1 MKSKLFTS
9 LMLMFACISMM
20 AQAPRQVT
28 GTVKDAAGASV
39 IAASVVEQGNTSNGV
54 ITDLDGN
61 FAINVPAGAQLV
73 ISSIGYSTQVVE
85 VGNQT
90 VLSIVM
96 EEDSQ
101 LLEETVVVGYG
112 TQKKKLV
119 TGSTVQVKGD
129 AIAKLNTTSA
139 LGALQSSTP
148 GMQITAASG
157 QPGEGFKVSIRG
169 MGTIGDYEPLYVI
182 DGVAGGSINSLNPS
196 DIESIDV
203 LKDAASCAIYGARGA
218 NGVVLVTTKQ
228 GKAGKYTVTYDG
240 FYGVQ
245 NVQRMPEF
253 LNAQQY
259 MDVMSMVEVNR
270 GGSPIDWESLLEP
283 AFYQSIKDGSFT
295 GTNWLD
301 AIRNANAPY
310 SNHAVNIVGG
320 TEMTKFSFGIS
331 NTNQEGIFGYP
342 VQSKYNR
349 TTVRI
354 NSDHVLL
361 RKNGLDIITF
371 GENMTYTYSTK
382 GGIAEGDFYYND
394 ISNMLR
400 ANPLVP
406 LYDAEGNYSD
416 YDDLAPLGIWNLTTE
431 ARNPVVIMERSSR
444 GNNQS
449 QSHGLNLSANLR
461 IQPIKDLVFRSQ
473 FNYKFDAGTYRSYQ
487 RTYKV
492 NAKDYKNTDSVSQSA
507 YAGWDWSWENTINYK
522 FNVAE
527 KNHFDILAGSTL

>member
-240 FYGVQ
+240 SYGVQ

-253 LNAQQY
+253 LNAKQY
-259 MDVMSMVEVNR
+259 MDVMSLVNVNH
-270 GGSPIDWESLLEP
+270 GGSPIDWAGILEP
-283 AFYQSIKDGSFT
+283 AFYQSIMDGTFK

-301 AIRNANAPY
+301 AIRNENAPY
-310 SNHAVNIVGG
+310 QNHSVNIVGG
-320 TEMTKFSFGIS
+320 TDMTKFSFGIS
-331 NTNQEGIFGYP
+331 NTDQEGIFGYP
-342 VQSKYNR
+342 VQSQYNR

-361 RKNGLDIITF
+361 RKNDLDIITF
-371 GENMTYTYSTK
+371 GQNMTYTYSTK

-416 YDDLAPLGIWNLTTE
+416 YDDLAPLGIWNLTTD
-431 ARNPVVIMERSSR
+431 ARNGSV
-444 GNNQS
+444 
-449 QSHGLNLSANLR
+449 A
-461 IQPIKDLVFRSQ
+461 
-473 FNYKFDAGTYRSYQ
+473 
-487 RTYKV
+487 KV
-492 NAKDYKNTDSVSQSA
+492 CV
-507 YAGWDWSWENTINYK
+507 
-522 FNVAE
+522 
-527 KNHFDILAGSTL
+527 